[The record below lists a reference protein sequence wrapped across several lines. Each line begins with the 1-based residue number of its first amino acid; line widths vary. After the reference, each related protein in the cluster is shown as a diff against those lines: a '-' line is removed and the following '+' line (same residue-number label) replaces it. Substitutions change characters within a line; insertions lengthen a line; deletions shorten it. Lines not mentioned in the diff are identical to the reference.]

1 MKKLCS
7 IYKSPR
13 KPEMYLYVDKSE
25 GLERIPEAL
34 LDNFGKP
41 ELVTHMMLSENK
53 KLARADVIQVMKQI
67 EEKGFY
73 LQMPPQPESYM
84 TEINRRKP

>member
-13 KPEMYLYVDKSE
+13 KSEMYLYVDKNE
-25 GLERIPEAL
+25 GLQRIPELL
-34 LDNFGKP
+34 LDKFGKP
-41 ELVTHMMLSENK
+41 VLVTHMMLSEEK
-53 KLARADVIQVMKQI
+53 RLARADVKQVMAQI

-73 LQMPPQPESYM
+73 LQMPPQPEKYM
-84 TEINRRKP
+84 TEINNQKV